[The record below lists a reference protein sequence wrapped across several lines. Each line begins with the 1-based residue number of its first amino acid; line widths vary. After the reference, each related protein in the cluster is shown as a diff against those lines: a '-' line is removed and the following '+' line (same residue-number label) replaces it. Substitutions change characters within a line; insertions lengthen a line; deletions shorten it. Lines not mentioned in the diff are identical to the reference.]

1 MNILL
6 TSLQVPGAASGVRV
20 HYERLA
26 TVLRVQGH
34 EVTLVTQDSLRP
46 WVRSTIGIGRRA
58 LALLPGRLGERIGLE
73 LGNIV
78 EIFCAIDR
86 HKDYDLV
93 NAQDISSG
101 WAAHLALRGRVPV
114 VVTGHFNGDPAEE
127 VIQQQQLTGM
137 AALFMRSWYGM
148 LLRRTQYFLGV
159 SQSVLRYS
167 ATLLPPDTLRTVV
180 YNGID
185 FQHFAQPQP
194 SSGLRLRFPGQH
206 IILNIGHLE
215 ARKNQHYLL
224 SVAQALRAYRQDF
237 VIGLIGQGP
246 DETSLRDRIAAENLT
261 AHVVLLGYQA
271 PVAPLLQEADL
282 YLHTALSESF
292 GLVLIEAIA
301 AGVPALAFA
310 LDGTSE
316 VLAAT
321 PVALR
326 DATDPPEILAHY
338 LNGLLADSGARKQLH
353 TQQYDYAATRFTS
366 AELAANTLAFFEQV
380 RQHAV
385 NGTIPVPPI
394 QATHATM
401 PPQEVVD
408 SHS

>member
-1 MNILL
+1 
-6 TSLQVPGAASGVRV
+6 
-20 HYERLA
+20 
-26 TVLRVQGH
+26 
-34 EVTLVTQDSLRP
+34 
-46 WVRSTIGIGRRA
+46 
-58 LALLPGRLGERIGLE
+58 
-73 LGNIV
+73 
-78 EIFCAIDR
+78 
-86 HKDYDLV
+86 
-93 NAQDISSG
+93 
-101 WAAHLALRGRVPV
+101 
-114 VVTGHFNGDPAEE
+114 
-127 VIQQQQLTGM
+127 
-137 AALFMRSWYGM
+137 
-148 LLRRTQYFLGV
+148 
-159 SQSVLRYS
+159 
-167 ATLLPPDTLRTVV
+167 
-180 YNGID
+180 
-185 FQHFAQPQP
+185 
-194 SSGLRLRFPGQH
+194 
-206 IILNIGHLE
+206 LNIGHLE

-271 PVAPLLQEADL
+271 PVAPLLQESDL

-338 LNGLLADSGARKQLH
+338 LNELLADSGARKQLH

-385 NGTIPVPPI
+385 NGTIPVPPSR
-394 QATHATM
+394 ATHVTM
-401 PPQEVVD
+401 PPQEVVN